1 MSSRNLSSGYMNLFL
16 GNVLYTSPGGIQL
29 ESSDMWGNARSW
41 EVFTHLGTGP
51 TAGSRL
57 IRARIYVKGPP
68 YEWWA
73 WTSGIL
79 STELEPMMDGLG
91 MSLDH
96 LGIEYGVLKRY
107 IVTVGWEWYFF
118 RKGQENE

>member
-1 MSSRNLSSGYMNLFL
+1 MSGEADNYKKRFL
-16 GNVLYTSPGGIQL
+16 GTMTYASPDGL
-29 ESSDMWGNARSW
+29 TMESSDMWRNASAWGIREHSGMS
-41 EVFTHLGTGP
+41 V
-51 TAGSRL
+51 GSRL

>member
-1 MSSRNLSSGYMNLFL
+1 MNLFL

-57 IRARIYVKGPP
+57 IRARIK
-68 YEWWA
+68 A
-73 WTSGIL
+73 SGIWAG
-79 STELEPMMDGLG
+79 SGGIWMAGESENIANLEFFLDGIG
-91 MSLDH
+91 MSLDE
-96 LGIEYGVLKRY
+96 LGIEYEVKRFERKDILGIE
-107 IVTVGWEWYFF
+107 IVPETVWRFL
-118 RKGQENE
+118 RK